1 MNNKPLNIDNKVKNN
16 AIIAY
21 LFILVNITFLFN
33 KSNTLLNNSFVKTH
47 TKTAILIHLWFLIN
61 TIVFVYY
68 WLGFYGEVMGYS
80 ISDIIAISIYLI
92 LFWFMIVWIY
102 KAYCW
107 KLFMLWESINY
118 KNNKKLLDID
128 SSWSFDEKDKLTII
142 ISKIPFLWFFI
153 YPRYKNN
160 KLIESNTKLNLILT
174 ILIVSLYVFWN
185 PNLAN
190 LLLLFY
196 IIFIVFTSI
205 NLFVKNEVI
214 NIKLESIPNLDKLL
228 IYSIVLLKYLWN
240 YFKAKDFPSFE
251 EILKKVLLEQEV
263 RDTSETKKLEKLSNF
278 KLWKY
283 IIYIPILNII
293 ALFNINS
300 KQKIHIINWILIT
313 LSFIILALIYWINN
327 KYQLLLLLPLFFSI
341 WYMNT
346 WILNYKIPFLYN
358 IFELFVWI
366 KNSILGFFI
375 KIKTIKNTEK
385 EVKMKVNKMK
395 LVK

>member
-366 KNSILGFFI
+366 KNSISGFFT
-375 KIKTIKNTEK
+375 KIRKIKNTEK
-385 EVKMKVNKMK
+385 EVKMKVSKMK